1 MLWIA
6 NDLVNV
12 SSSVLLSSGLALG
25 DDVAL
30 DEAVETK
37 FRHGPN
43 IDLGACTNENT
54 TISAS
59 LSLSLAPRVL
69 YCNVELAICQLNQYA
84 SKGIDRN
91 QL

>member
-1 MLWIA
+1 MLWVA
-6 NDLVNV
+6 SDLVNV
-12 SSSVLLSSGLALG
+12 SCSVLLSSGIALS

-54 TISAS
+54 TTSAS
-59 LSLSLAPRVL
+59 LSLSPAPRVL
-69 YCNVELAICQLNQYA
+69 
-84 SKGIDRN
+84 
-91 QL
+91 